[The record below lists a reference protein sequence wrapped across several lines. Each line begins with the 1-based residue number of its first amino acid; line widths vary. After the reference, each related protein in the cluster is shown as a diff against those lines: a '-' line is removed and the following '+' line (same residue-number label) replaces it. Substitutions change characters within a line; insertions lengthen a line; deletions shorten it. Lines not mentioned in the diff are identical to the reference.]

1 MVRFSGSP
9 DSINNTNVTIDDS
22 QSYKNMHDRRR
33 LIQSQQVNHSF
44 LQKRKLQQGIIK
56 YNGFDKVQ

>member
-1 MVRFSGSP
+1 
-9 DSINNTNVTIDDS
+9 VTIDDS

-33 LIQSQQVNHSF
+33 LIQSQQVNRSF